1 MRAEPRHGLGK
12 AQGRLEVWGQ
22 WKERQGVPTGARLGA
37 RTSAALDNT
46 TEDSQGSPVH
56 RPYSL
61 RRTPSGGRKSV
72 SVSTAAGRYPSL
84 SLPASGGSGVPWLV
98 ATSLQPVPL
107 SAPGLSLVCF

>member
-1 MRAEPRHGLGK
+1 MAWGLLREDWRFGGSGKSIRESQPVPIWEPT
-12 AQGRLEVWGQ
+12 
-22 WKERQGVPTGARLGA
+22 P
-37 RTSAALDNT
+37 SATLDNM
-46 TEDSQGSPVH
+46 TEDGQGSPVH

-72 SVSTAAGRYPSL
+72 SVSMAAGKYPSL

-98 ATSLQPVPL
+98 ATSLQSVPL

>member
-1 MRAEPRHGLGK
+1 MAW
-12 AQGRLEVWGQ
+12 GRLREDWRFGGSGKSGRESQPVPVW
-22 WKERQGVPTGARLGA
+22 EPTP
-37 RTSAALDNT
+37 SATLDNM
-46 TEDSQGSPVH
+46 TEDGQGSPVH